1 MTRLLT
7 SLLRFFRQLSPP
19 ANQPLISPEQMREVF
34 RQMLCDQGIR
44 LSLKSIMGEAEP
56 ACVSAND
63 PPASEVAGGDVD
75 GKFGTVAGG
84 PRNYT
89 FSADAATRVPLTV
102 QGFAGQSAPLQ
113 NWKNSAGEVLATMQ
127 ASGKV
132 GIGTTEPDVTLDVST
147 SDHSAYSATADLSS
161 PTASVAARLVNSDDA
176 ADFAALQLGCRTTG
190 RSLWQ
195 LANVRQSPDIDRIG
209 DLVVAARNGVSS
221 SSEIMRMSPKV
232 APVNAAGTVS
242 TSPALSGTVKTTANS
257 KAVTGYGTSFSS
269 LQVDVDQINV
279 NGEIKTVDTITDD
292 THLTVKSNFV
302 QTNDPA
308 VPWAKLSPY
317 VTGSGTSFTTELSV
331 GDRILIGTEN
341 RKVIEIISDT
351 SLKADSRF
359 TYTNSG
365 ATMTVYPP
373 QNQGNVS
380 TGQMNSIVFL
390 SPLGGGQDD
399 GVAITEA
406 INALGGDGGIIMLTP
421 GAYQIHTTIWITR
434 NGVKV
439 RGYGGNRETDP
450 ASVTLLQWVVDAGK
464 PANQAVVRLGGVAD
478 YIQGIEISDL
488 TVDGAGG
495 GAPDSGQ
502 AEVGIELASV
512 MNCVLR
518 NVHVTNLRKSTNP
531 SIAGG
536 VGIRLTT
543 YAISEDQLRNC
554 DWNYFINCS
563 AWSCARGVVLTNKDG
578 GPPAGRSNTNP
589 SHNIFIGL
597 DISFY
602 GDTASDCGLHLQVCD
617 GNMFYRIWMQRQ
629 KQDDGKGWGVLLEHP
644 RGYTAS
650 NYFFQLIPSIG
661 KSWVDPADPDR
672 VWGGSFL
679 IRALENEPDL
689 EPHGHKNFVF
699 GYALGDM
706 AEAPLAEKI
715 TNPGPP
721 PITERIDPSKFL
733 YWLDEES
740 RSHGVAKLSTIGRP
754 SFTPLT
760 APFTNPP
767 HPYKVDASG
776 TSVSQTTGSEEGQQ
790 SMDPARF
797 LALIEPGDKVTIGGE
812 TRTVAVVTDEKH
824 FTVEAAFD
832 TSHAD
837 VQVDLYPFLMR
848 LADSSDVAK
857 LLVSDLGD
865 MHASGSAD
873 FGSLKIGG
881 TEVITDD
888 RLLQNVLMSPSY
900 PESISRPLVDI
911 LGDFPSVLNWGAT
924 GDGVT
929 DDRAAFQNAID
940 NCAGNL
946 LVPPGTYMLSDYLEV
961 PSNITII
968 GIGQPC
974 LKLMAYRPFRTNLT
988 PPTEPNFNAVI
999 TNADRENGNH
1009 HIRLVGLKL
1018 DGNGDSQYQT
1028 DPGPP
1033 PNPARGANLA
1043 VVLLNYVSFFEIVDC
1058 ELTGGVS
1065 ECFYALGGSI
1075 DPYFG
1080 TTHGLVSN
1088 CHIHDSGQPDV
1099 DSLGVHGDRV
1109 DGMVVSGCTL
1119 QNIGLRAIGFSKG
1132 TNVSVC
1138 GCTVTNAQGA
1148 VQLGGTLH
1156 ASISGVSGK
1165 DIRNDGITIAL
1176 APDSTAPLNIT
1187 VAACSFQ
1194 AKAANA
1200 GYGVRIAGGN
1210 FVSVGSVAV
1219 TGFAHDGFRV
1229 ESGYNSLSN
1238 VVASNC
1244 AGFGIRLTGGEAT
1257 GCTVGSYRAFSCAL
1271 GSESEDGGAAGNE
1284 WHSPRMIAEA
1294 LALNINGEPCIG
1306 SSRDIDAH
1314 SMKVGTLTAGKP
1326 VFAGSD
1332 LVLASQDLDLLA
1344 AYIINQLPIARGGT
1358 GADNAAGARWM
1369 LEVYGKSEVYTKAE
1383 VDALLAN
1390 YVPLATYNAHG
1401 HWFGVPGHAHGG
1413 VTVGSG
1419 TSGEAGAYGNKTG
1432 GPY

>member
-63 PPASEVAGGDVD
+63 PPASEVAGGDEN

-113 NWKNSAGEVLATMQ
+113 NWKNSAGEVLATVQ
-127 ASGKV
+127 AGGKV
-132 GIGTTEPDVTLDVST
+132 GIGTAEPDVTLDVSA

-161 PTASVAARLVNSDDA
+161 PMASVAARLVNSDDA

-257 KAVTGYGTSFSS
+257 NAVTGYGTSFSS

-380 TGQMNSIVFL
+380 TGQMNNIVFL

-421 GAYQIHTTIWITR
+421 GVYQIHTTIWITR

-518 NVHVTNLRKSTNP
+518 NVHVRNLRKSTNP

-644 RGYTAS
+644 GPTAS
-650 NYFFQLIPSIG
+650 NYFHQLIPSIG
-661 KSWVDPADPDR
+661 KSDGQ
-672 VWGGSFL
+672 GGSFL
-679 IRALENEPDL
+679 VRAVASDPPLPD
-689 EPHGHKNFVF
+689 HYHKNFVF
-699 GYALGDM
+699 GYAMGDL
-706 AEAPLAEKI
+706 AEAPLAEL
-715 TNPGPP
+715 NGA
-721 PITERIDPSKFL
+721 RVDPSRYL

-740 RSHGVAKLSTIGRP
+740 RSHGLAKLATVGRP
-754 SFTPLT
+754 GFTPLKSQFT
-760 APFTNPP
+760 GEDYHVDVSAHSTLVQQTPPPPPPAPP
-767 HPYKVDASG
+767 
-776 TSVSQTTGSEEGQQ
+776 
-790 SMDPARF
+790 DPLYEARF
-797 LALIEPGDKVTIGGE
+797 LALIEVGDRISITTSDGEE
-812 TRTVAVVTDEKH
+812 TRTVVEVTDNTH
-824 FTVEAAFD
+824 FSVDVPFNGSASGAAMNLF
-832 TSHAD
+832 
-837 VQVDLYPFLMR
+837 PFLLR
-848 LADSSDVAK
+848 IADSSDAAK
-857 LLVSDLGD
+857 LFVSDLGD
-865 MHASGSAD
+865 IRASGSAD

-881 TEVITDD
+881 TEVITGG
-888 RLLQNVLMSPSY
+888 RLLHDVLMSHKY
-900 PESISRPLVDI
+900 PECVPRPLVDI
-911 LGDFPSVLNWGAT
+911 LGDFPSVLDWGAT

-1009 HIRLVGLKL
+1009 HIRLMGLKL

-1028 DPGPP
+1028 EPGPP
-1033 PNPARGANLA
+1033 PNPARGANLG
-1043 VVLLNYVSFFEIVDC
+1043 VVLFNYVSFFEIVDC

-1075 DPYFG
+1075 DPCFG
-1080 TTHGLVSN
+1080 TTHGIVSN

-1165 DIRNDGITIAL
+1165 HIRNDGITIAL
-1176 APDSTAPLNIT
+1176 APDSTAPLNIS

-1194 AKAANA
+1194 AKAGNA

-1210 FVSVGSVAV
+1210 FVSVGNVAV
-1219 TGFAHDGFRV
+1219 RGFAHDGFRV

-1257 GCTVGSYRAFSCAL
+1257 GCTVGSYRAYSCAL

-1314 SMKVGTLTAGKP
+1314 SMRVGTLTGGKP

-1344 AYIINQLPIARGGT
+1344 AYIVNQLPVARGGT

>member
-1 MTRLLT
+1 
-7 SLLRFFRQLSPP
+7 
-19 ANQPLISPEQMREVF
+19 MREVF

-56 ACVSAND
+56 ACASAND

-102 QGFAGQSAPLQ
+102 QGFAGQTAALQ
-113 NWKNSAGEVLATMQ
+113 DWKNSQGNVLATVRHD
-127 ASGKV
+127 GNV
-132 GIGTTEPDVTLDVST
+132 GIGTTEPAEKLDV
-147 SDHSAYSATADLSS
+147 
-161 PTASVAARLVNSDDA
+161 
-176 ADFAALQLGCRTTG
+176 
-190 RSLWQ
+190 
-195 LANVRQSPDIDRIG
+195 
-209 DLVVAARNGVSS
+209 
-221 SSEIMRMSPKV
+221 
-232 APVNAAGTVS
+232 AG
-242 TSPALSGTVKTTANS
+242 N
-257 KAVTGYGTSFSS
+257 
-269 LQVDVDQINV
+269 
-279 NGEIKTVDTITDD
+279 IKCDG
-292 THLTVKSNFV
+292 LNK
-302 QTNDPA
+302 
-308 VPWAKLSPY
+308 
-317 VTGSGTSFTTELSV
+317 
-331 GDRILIGTEN
+331 
-341 RKVIEIISDT
+341 
-351 SLKADSRF
+351 
-359 TYTNSG
+359 
-365 ATMTVYPP
+365 
-373 QNQGNVS
+373 
-380 TGQMNSIVFL
+380 IVFL
-390 SPLGGGQDD
+390 APRTDD
-399 GVAITEA
+399 GDDGAAINEA
-406 INALGGDGGIIMLTP
+406 IANKLPDTGGIIMLTP
-421 GAYQIHTTIWITR
+421 GPYNIHTTISITKS
-434 NGVKV
+434 GVKL

-450 ASVTLLQWVVDAGK
+450 ASSTLLQWVVDAGEDK
-464 PANQAVVRLGGVAD
+464 AVIRLGAD
-478 YIQGIEISDL
+478 EGGGYPQGIELSDL
-488 TVDGAGG
+488 SIDGGAG
-495 GAPDSGQ
+495 ADTVPSAYQ
-502 AEVGIELASV
+502 AEAGVELASV

-518 NVHVTNLRKSTNP
+518 NVHVRNMRRSTNA
-531 SIAGG
+531 SISGG

-543 YAISEDQLRNC
+543 YYATIPNPNPPPETIQVRLNC

-563 AWSCARGVVLTNKDG
+563 AWGCAKGVVLTNFEG
-578 GPPAGRSNTNP
+578 HPAQNDNRNP
-589 SHNIFIGL
+589 SHNIFLGL
-597 DISFY
+597 DIRY
-602 GDTASDCGLHLQVCD
+602 WGDGDPESHGDVGLHLQVCD
-617 GNMFYRIWMQRQ
+617 GNVFYRVWMQRLH
-629 KQDDGKGWGVLLEHP
+629 DSDGLGWGVLIEHP
-644 RGYTAS
+644 DCTAS
-650 NYFFQLIPSIG
+650 NYFHQLVPSIG
-661 KSWVDPADPDR
+661 KSKAGGE
-672 VWGGSFL
+672 GGSFL
-679 IRALENEPDL
+679 VRATRALAGRD
-689 EPHGHKNFVF
+689 HKNFIF
-699 GYALGDM
+699 GYGVGDL
-706 AEAPLAEKI
+706 AEAPLAEL
-715 TNPGPP
+715 NGN
-721 PITERIDPSKFL
+721 RVDPSYWL

-740 RSHGVAKLSTIGRP
+740 RGHGTAKLATVGRP
-754 SFTPLT
+754 SFTPLRS
-760 APFTNPP
+760 PFGGEAYN
-767 HPYKVDASG
+767 VDVSADSTLVQQTQAQAAS
-776 TSVSQTTGSEEGQQ
+776 
-790 SMDPARF
+790 DPARF
-797 LALIEPGDKVTIGGE
+797 LALVEVGDRISITTSAGEE
-812 TRTVAVVTDEKH
+812 TRTVADVTDNTH
-824 FTVEAAFD
+824 FVVDVPFSGSASAAEMN
-832 TSHAD
+832 
-837 VQVDLYPFLMR
+837 LYPFLLR
-848 LADSSDVAK
+848 VADSSDAAK

-865 MHASGSAD
+865 MRASGSAD
-873 FGSLKIGG
+873 FGSLKVGG
-881 TEVITDD
+881 TEVITDG
-888 RLLQNVLMSPSY
+888 RLLQNVLMSLSC

-988 PPTEPNFNAVI
+988 PPTEPSFNAVI

-1043 VVLLNYVSFFEIVDC
+1043 VVLFNYVSFFEIVDC

-1065 ECFYALGGSI
+1065 ECFYALGGSS
-1075 DPYFG
+1075 DPDFG

-1138 GCTVTNAQGA
+1138 GCSVINAQGA

-1176 APDSTAPLNIT
+1176 APDSTAPLNIS

-1194 AKAANA
+1194 AKAGNA

-1219 TGFAHDGFRV
+1219 RGFAHDGFRV

-1244 AGFGIRLTGGEAT
+1244 AGYGIRLTGGEAT
-1257 GCTVGSYRAFSCAL
+1257 GCTVGSYRAYSCAL

-1344 AYIINQLPIARGGT
+1344 AYIVNQLPVARGGT

-1390 YVPLATYNAHG
+1390 CVSLATYNAHG

-1419 TSGEAGAYGNKTG
+1419 TSGDAGAYGNKTG

>member
-19 ANQPLISPEQMREVF
+19 NQPLISPEQMRELF
-34 RQMLCDQGIR
+34 RQMLCDQEIR

-63 PPASEVAGGDVD
+63 PPASEVAGGDEN

-102 QGFAGQSAPLQ
+102 QGFAGQTAPLQ
-113 NWKNSAGEVLATMQ
+113 NWKDSDANVLATVQ
-127 ASGKV
+127 GDGKV
-132 GIGTTEPDVTLDVST
+132 GIGTTEPSALLQVGSGGETGKLGINSQDFMWGQLQIGNPASNGEASIGFISGINSPFGEEVTSQNGYENMWAMGPGAWGIGGDRFVLGNGALDGPVI
-147 SDHSAYSATADLSS
+147 TAQSNGN
-161 PTASVAARLVNSDDA
+161 V
-176 ADFAALQLGCRTTG
+176 GMGTT
-190 RSLWQ
+190 
-195 LANVRQSPDIDRIG
+195 
-209 DLVVAARNGVSS
+209 
-221 SSEIMRMSPKV
+221 E
-232 APVNAAGTVS
+232 
-242 TSPALSGTVKTTANS
+242 PAEKLE
-257 KAVTGYGTSFSS
+257 VTG
-269 LQVDVDQINV
+269 N
-279 NGEIKTVDTITDD
+279 IKCDG
-292 THLTVKSNFV
+292 LNK
-302 QTNDPA
+302 
-308 VPWAKLSPY
+308 
-317 VTGSGTSFTTELSV
+317 
-331 GDRILIGTEN
+331 
-341 RKVIEIISDT
+341 
-351 SLKADSRF
+351 
-359 TYTNSG
+359 
-365 ATMTVYPP
+365 
-373 QNQGNVS
+373 
-380 TGQMNSIVFL
+380 IVFL
-390 SPLGGGQDD
+390 APRTDD
-399 GVAITEA
+399 GDDGAA
-406 INALGGDGGIIMLTP
+406 INDAVTNKLPASGGIIMLTP
-421 GAYQIHTTIWITR
+421 GTTGVYHIHTTIRVTKS
-434 NGVKV
+434 GVKL
-439 RGYGGNRETDP
+439 RGYGGNRDADP
-450 ASVTLLQWVVDAGK
+450 ASSTLLQWVVGSGT
-464 PANQAVVRLGGVAD
+464 PENEAVIRLGKDETGG
-478 YIQGIEISDL
+478 YPQGLEISDL
-488 TVDGAGG
+488 SIDGAGAG
-495 GAPDSGQ
+495 TPDAQQ
-502 AEVGIELASV
+502 AEVGLELASV

-518 NVHVTNLRKSTNP
+518 NVHVRNMRRSTNA
-531 SIAGG
+531 SISGG

-543 YAISEDQLRNC
+543 YYATIPNPNPPPEPETIQVRLNC

-563 AWSCARGVVLTNKDG
+563 AWGCAKGVVLTNSEG
-578 GPPAGRSNTNP
+578 QPAEEDNRNP
-589 SHNIFIGL
+589 SHNIFLGL
-597 DISFY
+597 DIRY
-602 GDTASDCGLHLQVCD
+602 WGDGDPESHGDVGLHLQVCD
-617 GNMFYRIWMQRQ
+617 GNVFYRVWMQRLHGS
-629 KQDDGKGWGVLLEHP
+629 DGLGWGVLIEHP
-644 RGYTAS
+644 DHTAS
-650 NYFFQLIPSIG
+650 NYFHQLVPSIG
-661 KSWVDPADPDR
+661 KSKAGGE
-672 VWGGSFL
+672 GGSFL
-679 IRALENEPDL
+679 VKATRSLAERD
-689 EPHGHKNFVF
+689 HKNFIL
-699 GYALGDM
+699 GYGIGDL
-706 AEAPLAEKI
+706 AEAPLAELNG
-715 TNPGPP
+715 T
-721 PITERIDPSKFL
+721 RVDPSRYL

-740 RSHGVAKLSTIGRP
+740 RSHGVAKLATVGRP
-754 SFTPLT
+754 GFTPLRS
-760 APFTNPP
+760 PFTGDPYQVDVSSDSPTVVKQTPP
-767 HPYKVDASG
+767 PPPPPPP
-776 TSVSQTTGSEEGQQ
+776 
-790 SMDPARF
+790 DPKYEARF
-797 LALIEPGDKVTIGGE
+797 VALIEVGDRISITTSEGEE
-812 TRTVAVVTDEKH
+812 TRRVVEVTDNTH
-824 FTVEAAFD
+824 ISV
-832 TSHAD
+832 D
-837 VQVDLYPFLMR
+837 VPFNGSATGAEMNLFPFLLR
-848 LADSSDVAK
+848 VADSSDTAK
-857 LLVSDLGD
+857 VLVSDLGD
-865 MHASGSAD
+865 IRASGSAD
-873 FGSLKIGG
+873 FGSLKIAGA
-881 TEVITDD
+881 EVISDE
-888 RLLQNVLMSPSY
+888 RLLHDVLIPGKY
-900 PESISRPLVDI
+900 PECAPRPLVDI

-988 PPTEPNFNAVI
+988 PPTEPDFNAVI

-1043 VVLLNYVSFFEIVDC
+1043 VVLFNYVSFFEIVDC

-1065 ECFYALGGSI
+1065 ECFYALGGSS
-1075 DPYFG
+1075 DPDFG
-1080 TTHGLVSN
+1080 TTHGIVSN
-1088 CHIHDSGQPDV
+1088 CHIHDSGQRDV

-1132 TNVSVC
+1132 TNVSVS
-1138 GCTVTNAQGA
+1138 GCTVINAQGA

-1194 AKAANA
+1194 AKAGNT

-1210 FVSVGSVAV
+1210 FVSVGNVAV
-1219 TGFAHDGFRV
+1219 RGFAHDGFRV

-1244 AGFGIRLTGGEAT
+1244 AGYGIRLTGEDAT
-1257 GCTVGSYRAFSCAL
+1257 GCTVGSYRAYSCAL
-1271 GSESEDGGAAGNE
+1271 GGESEDGGAAGNE
-1284 WHSPRMIAEA
+1284 WHSPRMVTEA

-1344 AYIINQLPIARGGT
+1344 AYIVNQLPVARGGT

-1390 YVPLATYNAHG
+1390 YVSLATYNAHG